1 MPSLLSEIV
10 EGSVVD
16 VVVVVVVAVAFDV
29 VVDCPSDMLSL
40 GPLFLFLFQ
49 FSKIDCK
56 KFGGCDESEAE
67 ARYVAVVTVVIA
79 VVVETVVVDV
89 VVVTDVGDVDNE
101 KIWLVS
107 SVALAS
113 SSSSLSLEDEKI
125 SILES
130 SFLLLF
136 SKRE

>member
-1 MPSLLSEIV
+1 MRRFTGGKTSRGMPSLLSEIV

-16 VVVVVVVAVAFDV
+16 VVVVVVVAVAVDV

-101 KIWLVS
+101 KI
-107 SVALAS
+107 
-113 SSSSLSLEDEKI
+113 
-125 SILES
+125 
-130 SFLLLF
+130 
-136 SKRE
+136 